1 MADEDQLEAVF
12 GEEFSSKIQQRAAER
27 REERNRVTDEQLMTI
42 CARAIQGNEFDPDEG
57 DPMFTYTTDNG
68 LTHNVLLM
76 QVPDPQGREIW
87 ENLSEP
93 WEGAAR
99 LPLDYLGEWYWS
111 TFPQKQDV
119 AKLSQGDWVI
129 VVGNIDE
136 QEGDE
141 GEVYKNIYPVR
152 GIATLDEAQEYA
164 EQAEQTEFSEESED
178 SDEAVEE
185 PEEEELDE
193 VEEDAESTKPDMFGD
208 DEEEED
214 DSTSSESS
222 SESSGASGMA
232 ALVDQEVEDE
242 GGDESEPVPY
252 DKIAAKLEE
261 MAEVQ
266 DDDEEPQLWEIE
278 EGTKNHQRITQ
289 VVINQLDDLNN
300 SDLEATGEVVID
312 VVEGHRSQDD
322 EEEEDDDAKL
332 FDI

>member
-12 GEEFSSKIQQRAAER
+12 GEEFSSKIQQRTAER
-27 REERNRVTDEQLMTI
+27 RQERNRVTDEQLMAI
-42 CARAIQGNEFDPDEG
+42 CARAIHGDEFDPDEG

-68 LTHNVLLM
+68 LSHNVLLM

-99 LPLDYLGEWYWS
+99 LPLEYLGEWYWS

-129 VVGNIDE
+129 VVGNIEE

-141 GEVYKNIYPVR
+141 GEIYKNIYPVR

-164 EQAEQTEFSEESED
+164 QQAEQTEFSED
-178 SDEAVEE
+178 SDEAEEE
-185 PEEEELDE
+185 PEEEDEEEDE
-193 VEEDAESTKPDMFGD
+193 VEEDAESTKPDMFAD
-208 DEEEED
+208 DEEGED
-214 DSTSSESS
+214 DDTSSSESS

-232 ALVDQEVEDE
+232 ALVDQEGEQED
-242 GGDESEPVPY
+242 SEPVPY

-289 VVINQLDDLNN
+289 VVINQLDDLDD
-300 SDLEATGEVVID
+300 SDLQATAEVVID
-312 VVEGHRSQDD
+312 VVEGHRSNNDE

>member
-1 MADEDQLEAVF
+1 
-12 GEEFSSKIQQRAAER
+12 
-27 REERNRVTDEQLMTI
+27 MTI

-164 EQAEQTEFSEESED
+164 EQAEQTEFSDE

-185 PEEEELDE
+185 PEEEEELDE

-214 DSTSSESS
+214 DTTSSESS